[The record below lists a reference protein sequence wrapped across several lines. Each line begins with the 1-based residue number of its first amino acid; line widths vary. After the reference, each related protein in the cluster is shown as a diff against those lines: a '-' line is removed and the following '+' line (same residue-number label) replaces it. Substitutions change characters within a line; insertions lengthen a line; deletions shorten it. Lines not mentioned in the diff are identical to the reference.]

1 MGPGE
6 NNSASTGLRTSRPQA
21 SMGQQ
26 PSWRCGCS
34 PLWLSSFSRMWTGS
48 SVVPACLV
56 SVRPARRIT
65 TVSGE
70 SRQSQKASPSSS
82 SAFCCAD
89 EKAESLGGA
98 DGKVEPHGEDLKMP
112 WQSGLG
118 RARSPGTILALQTS
132 GCLSSQPTRRMSWD
146 LPALFVRGLTPS

>member
-6 NNSASTGLRTSRPQA
+6 NNSASTGLRTSRPPV

-34 PLWLSSFSRMWTGS
+34 PSWLSSSSRMWTGS
-48 SVVPACLV
+48 SAVPACLV
-56 SVRPARRIT
+56 SVHPARRIT
-65 TVSGE
+65 AVSGE

-82 SAFCCAD
+82 SASRCAD
-89 EKAESLGGA
+89 EKAE
-98 DGKVEPHGEDLKMP
+98 PHGEDLELP

-118 RARSPGTILALQTS
+118 RARSPGTTLALQTS
-132 GCLSSQPTRRMSWD
+132 GCLSPQPTRRMSWD
-146 LPALFVRGLTPS
+146 LPALFV